1 MKLTQ
6 QQLETHL
13 WGAANILRGK
23 TAGQDYKNYILSLM
37 FYKRLC
43 DQWECEA
50 DDAIAEQEKQQGRAF
65 TEKQK
70 AIFRKRGEHRFS
82 IPDGS
87 RWGDVKA
94 ESTKLGEVLTKAMRA
109 VAAANDEL
117 LRRIH
122 SGLEPAGPRWVR
134 KTSNPE

>member
-1 MKLTQ
+1 MTLTLQ
-6 QQLETHL
+6 QIEAHL
-13 WGAANILRGK
+13 LGAANILRGK

-50 DDAIAEQEKQQGRAF
+50 DDAIAEQERQQGRAF
-65 TEKQK
+65 SETEK
-70 AIFRKRGEHRFS
+70 AVFRKRGEHRFR

-94 ESTKLGEVLTKAMRA
+94 VSTNLRRFFDALCLCAFHSPQPRIFSPVESTIKS
-109 VAAANDEL
+109 
-117 LRRIH
+117 I
-122 SGLEPAGPRWVR
+122 GP
-134 KTSNPE
+134 S